1 MDDHQTHMEK
11 RKGGVSEGWAEPIFL
26 LRVGRSSRTMRTLSQ
41 DCLTLH
47 MATSHGRGVEHT
59 AEDRTPGMHKGSCGE
74 KSSPRPLLGAG
85 GPEGSPEDG
94 KQPGQESHHSTPSVH
109 RHSYCKPA
117 STLMN
122 VSILPL
128 KSL

>member
-1 MDDHQTHMEK
+1 MHQ
-11 RKGGVSEGWAEPIFL
+11 
-26 LRVGRSSRTMRTLSQ
+26 
-41 DCLTLH
+41 
-47 MATSHGRGVEHT
+47 
-59 AEDRTPGMHKGSCGE
+59 GSYGE
-74 KSSPRPLLGAG
+74 ESSPRQSRAG
-85 GPEGSPEDG
+85 HASWVQVGQRDPEDG
-94 KQPGQESHHSTPSVH
+94 KQPGQESHHSIPSVH